1 MRRNQ
6 HPSPL
11 PPDPPGK
18 EDIIQPEPRQRR
30 DDGTAGAVPAPRN
43 GARSNPAAGL
53 PQEEAHE
60 EAARYPATGTYA
72 AEQPAASTLRGAAIQ
87 LAGVLVTV
95 TGLWVAISPWFLT
108 LQTPLSGN
116 ATANNLI
123 IGLAIAAAG
132 ILATGRFRGQ
142 AGLPAATML
151 AGIWLI
157 ISPFILAARFSITA
171 SMYWSNIWA
180 GAVIAAASLAV
191 LAAGQARTA
200 R

>member
-6 HPSPL
+6 RLSPL
-11 PPDPPGK
+11 TPDPQGK
-18 EDIIQPEPRQRR
+18 EDIIQPEPRHRN
-30 DDGTAGAVPAPRN
+30 DGTNGTVPAPRN
-43 GARSNPAAGL
+43 RAHSHSAASY
-53 PQEEAHE
+53 PQEGTRE
-60 EAARYPATGTYA
+60 EAASSPAARYAP
-72 AEQPAASTLRGAAIQ
+72 ERPAASMLRGATAQ
-87 LAGVLVTV
+87 LAAVMVTV
-95 TGLWVAISPWFLT
+95 GGLWVAISPWFLT

-123 IGLAIAAAG
+123 IGLVAAAAG
-132 ILATGRFRGQ
+132 ILATGRFEGRP
-142 AGLPAATML
+142 GLPAATML

-180 GAVIAAASLAV
+180 GAVIVAASLAV
-191 LAAGQARTA
+191 FAAGQARSV

>member
-6 HPSPL
+6 RPSPL
-11 PPDPPGK
+11 PSDPQGN
-18 EDIIQPEPRQRR
+18 EDIVQPEPRQHR
-30 DDGTAGAVPAPRN
+30 DDDPAGMVPAPRN
-43 GARSNPAAGL
+43 GARSNPAAGYA
-53 PQEEAHE
+53 PEEARG
-60 EAARYPATGTYA
+60 EAASYPAARTHA
-72 AEQPAASTLRGAAIQ
+72 AEPAASMLGGVSAQ

-116 ATANNLI
+116 ATVNNLI
-123 IGLAIAAAG
+123 IGLAIAATG
-132 ILATGRFRGQ
+132 ILATGRFQGQ

-157 ISPFILAARFSITA
+157 ISPFVLAARFSITA

-180 GAVIAAASLAV
+180 GAIIVAASLAG
-191 LAAGQARTA
+191 LAAWQARAA

>member
-6 HPSPL
+6 RLSPL
-11 PPDPPGK
+11 PPDPQGK
-18 EDIIQPEPRQRR
+18 EDIIQPEPRQHR
-30 DDGTAGAVPAPRN
+30 DDSTNGMVPAPRN
-43 GARSNPAAGL
+43 GAHSYPAAGY
-53 PQEEAHE
+53 PAEGPRE
-60 EAARYPATGTYA
+60 EAASYPAAGRYA
-72 AEQPAASTLRGAAIQ
+72 PEQPAASMLRGTTAQ
-87 LAGVLVTV
+87 LAAVLVMV

-123 IGLAIAAAG
+123 IGLAAASAG
-132 ILATGRFRGQ
+132 ILAIGRFQGQ

-157 ISPFILAARFSITA
+157 ISPFILAAKFAITA

-180 GAVIAAASLAV
+180 GAVIVAASLAV
-191 LAAGQARTA
+191 FAAGKARTA

>member
-6 HPSPL
+6 RPSPL
-11 PPDPPGK
+11 PPDPQGK
-18 EDIIQPEPRQRR
+18 EDIIQPEPRQHR
-30 DDGTAGAVPAPRN
+30 DGGTTGMVPAPRN
-43 GARSNPAAGL
+43 GARSNPVAGY
-53 PQEEAHE
+53 PPEEARG
-60 EAARYPATGTYA
+60 EAASYPAGRTHG
-72 AEQPAASTLRGAAIQ
+72 AELPAASMLRGAATQ

-123 IGLAIAAAG
+123 IGLATAAAG
-132 ILATGRFRGQ
+132 VLATGRFQGQ

-180 GAVIAAASLAV
+180 GAVIVAASLAV
-191 LAAGQARTA
+191 LAAWQARAA